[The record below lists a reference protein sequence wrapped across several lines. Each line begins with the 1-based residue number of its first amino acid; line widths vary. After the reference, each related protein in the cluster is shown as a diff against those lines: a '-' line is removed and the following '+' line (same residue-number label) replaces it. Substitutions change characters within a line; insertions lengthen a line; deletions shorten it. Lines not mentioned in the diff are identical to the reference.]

1 MVHERPPAILPSLL
15 ACDLATLASEAN
27 RVCPEKTDYVRPRPL
42 PSFRTVF
49 CARRPCTCP
58 GGPLRPLTARAAYV
72 QVHLDVMDGHF
83 VPNLSWGAPIIKC
96 LKPVLPMRAQRTP
109 HFETCPA
116 PAARNKS
123 KHCKTDLNVK
133 TIAVY
138 PYTSLHTR
146 RFAKKRFSRDRRQS
160 TEICK
165 FVHFLPKRAAT
176 TIFCKHMA
184 ESRLSWPIL

>member
-1 MVHERPPAILPSLL
+1 MVHKRPPAILPSLL
-15 ACDLATLASEAN
+15 ACDLAKLASEAN

-58 GGPLRPLTARAAYV
+58 GGPLRPLTGRAAYV

-123 KHCKTDLNVK
+123 KHCTH
-133 TIAVY
+133 THAHARAR
-138 PYTSLHTR
+138 PHTHTR
-146 RFAKKRFSRDRRQS
+146 SSTRRHTS
-160 TEICK
+160 TCI
-165 FVHFLPKRAAT
+165 
-176 TIFCKHMA
+176 
-184 ESRLSWPIL
+184 